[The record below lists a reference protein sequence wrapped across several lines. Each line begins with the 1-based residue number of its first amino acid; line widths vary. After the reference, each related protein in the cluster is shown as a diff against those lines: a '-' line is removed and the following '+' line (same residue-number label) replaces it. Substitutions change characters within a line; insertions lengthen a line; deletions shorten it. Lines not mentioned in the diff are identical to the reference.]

1 MKEEAEEDSG
11 NGGGEGASQAQCQR
25 GREDPWQWWSRC
37 LCGEETRGVLERRE
51 VRQEVNE
58 KIVEEERPSR
68 AAGRCHH
75 RGREAKKVS
84 TKTAIEMD
92 DRYLGV

>member
-1 MKEEAEEDSG
+1 MD
-11 NGGGEGASQAQCQR
+11 
-25 GREDPWQWWSRC
+25 
-37 LCGEETRGVLERRE
+37 RRE

-75 RGREAKKVS
+75 RGREAKKGS
-84 TKTAIEMD
+84 TKTTIEMD